1 MQNLDFYVEK
11 VEVIDNFNASVNES
25 DSECCLSDE
34 TNINILS
41 WKGLLPIVMWW
52 NDHSL

>member
-1 MQNLDFYVEK
+1 MQNLGFYVEK

-25 DSECCLSDE
+25 DSEYYLSDE

-41 WKGLLPIVMWW
+41 
-52 NDHSL
+52 